1 MNNEVLIGIFRHVLT
16 ILGGYLVSS
25 GKLDPSS
32 AETVVGAVTALAGVG
47 LSIKH
52 KLK

>member
-1 MNNEVLIGIFRHVLT
+1 MNNEILIGVFRHLLT
-16 ILGGYLVSS
+16 IFGGYLVSS

-32 AETVVGAVTALAGVG
+32 ADTIVGAVTALAGVG